1 MLLVLLPH
9 LHLFTLGQIYIV
21 CRRRRYPKIFLWVQH
36 LLELRH
42 RRLGY
47 LPGIAQLRCE
57 YLIGWMNWY
66 VARAALVQ
74 FLHIEDDGQGQ
85 ANVHEE
91 LERDW
96 PEKIRNTFS
105 CQWFFL
111 FLHIVFFYIL
121 FENFFKKRKFRKR

>member
-1 MLLVLLPH
+1 MLLVLFPH

-91 LERDW
+91 LASVW
-96 PEKIRNTFS
+96 CEKKVDPRYHLSVFQN
-105 CQWFFL
+105 L
-111 FLHIVFFYIL
+111 F
-121 FENFFKKRKFRKR
+121 

>member
-1 MLLVLLPH
+1 MYYSLTFIFLPWAKYS
-9 LHLFTLGQIYIV
+9 TYAEDEGI
-21 CRRRRYPKIFLWVQH
+21 RRFFLWVQH

-105 CQWFFL
+105 CIWFFL
-111 FLHIVFFYIL
+111 FLHIFFFSYLKIVF
-121 FENFFKKRKFRKR
+121 

>member
-1 MLLVLLPH
+1 M
-9 LHLFTLGQIYIV
+9 
-21 CRRRRYPKIFLWVQH
+21 
-36 LLELRH
+36 
-42 RRLGY
+42 GY

-66 VARAALVQ
+66 VAGAALVQ

-91 LERDW
+91 QERDW

-105 CQWFFL
+105 CIWFFL
-111 FLHIVFFYIL
+111 FLHIFFFI
-121 FENFFKKRKFRKR
+121 FEDCFFKRKFRKR